1 MPDPSRYWPP
11 EPAPVR
17 DPNPEITVIT
27 GLEGPLPRPVW
38 RMPPEPQPD
47 EPRDGEETPP
57 RQ

>member
-1 MPDPSRYWPP
+1 MTDDRYRPP

-38 RMPPEPQPD
+38 RAAPAAADDEMPAG
-47 EPRDGEETPP
+47 GEGS
-57 RQ
+57 